1 VKRERTS
8 ADPKGAAVAVT
19 NSLELAIDLGSRR
32 QVSALL
38 DRPTDAWLL
47 YVLAHGAGA
56 GMRHHFLESLVHALS
71 GRGVATLRYQF
82 PYMEAGSK
90 RPDSPAVAEDTVRAA
105 VAAATEMAGGIPVL
119 AGGKSFGGRMTSG
132 AAAKSLPGVRGLVF
146 LGFPLHP
153 PGKPATD
160 RADHLDRVEVPMLFL
175 QGTRDQFAQLDLIT
189 SVCRRL
195 EPRSTLHVIDEGDH
209 SFNVPRRT
217 GRTSGSVID
226 ELADT
231 MVRWASFIGI
241 AR

>member
-1 VKRERTS
+1 VIGQATDLK
-8 ADPKGAAVAVT
+8 
-19 NSLELAIDLGSRR
+19 IDLTDGGR
-32 QVSALL
+32 VSALL
-38 DRPTDAWLL
+38 DRPPDASLL

-56 GMRHHFLESLVHALS
+56 GMRHHFLESFVHALF

-90 RPDSPAVAEDTVRAA
+90 RPDSPAVAENTVRAA
-105 VAAATEMAGGIPVL
+105 VAAAMELAGGIPVV

-132 AAAKSLPGVRGLVF
+132 AAAQSLTGVRGLVF

-175 QGTRDQFAQLDLIT
+175 QGTRDQFAQRDLIT
-189 SVCRRL
+189 AVCRRL
-195 EPRSTLHVIDEGDH
+195 GQRSTLHLIEEGDH
-209 SFNVPRRT
+209 SFNVPRRA
-217 GRTSGSVID
+217 GRSSVSVID

-231 MVRWASFIGI
+231 MVEWSSSIGL